1 MKSLSK
7 RAISLILAVLMIMD
21 VFAPVVVLASAD
33 SPHNNVRVL
42 DEVPESETNSQNND
56 ILIPATQQTNP
67 EEDTLVPAEV
77 PAQNPSQ
84 NSSQKPA
91 QKPVQNKSTPN
102 QLYKSWTLVNPG
114 KTTFAKGDIL
124 DLSKISVRVTK
135 MDGKVVTFSYI
146 DLLKD
151 TNFDVIENIGS
162 RTNLQPGKGSVTLV
176 GPNLNPIT
184 INIVVNDSTDK
195 LQGTNSNDELVPA
208 IDPQAKEENDE
219 LVVAE
224 NPNDKKTNIIEGNE
238 QNSPEK
244 DKQTEENK
252 LAEEVLKGNIFDQV
266 LGKDTENLLGLK
278 LNPLGA
284 ENLAGMDEVERIM
297 AMLRAEIPTEQ
308 TQEEIDAGLIM
319 IQPMNQT
326 IQEEPISP
334 VFLRSAFRSTGL
346 FEAASFNVDQN
357 QGLEIS
363 GEEISEPV
371 GAGQGTE
378 LTEAEKKNLDGKK
391 FTVMTRFETSNAAGA
406 IQPYQYFDIHLDNKL
421 KVNNLSEL
429 QPLYYQG
436 RVIASPQY
444 IANENKIRYNI
455 QGTIPENIRLPL
467 NIPVDYNTANIKLDS
482 DGTFTVTNKV
492 SGLGVKAPKDLV
504 PQKVDKDGNLAGSI
518 IEPGRGDVPELIEA
532 DDKSYKVD
540 IGAYGIPVVENGV
553 LKGFNWKAEVA
564 STVNLNGIDFK
575 VNFTTVKGSGLGEIQ
590 NLAMNG
596 ANVTAISNNLKNKL
610 GIVDSVHYSPTQKD
624 GKTITYTFYTPVTS
638 VQETYMLDIN
648 AMASDKVGA
657 KRVVGTQ
664 GYSKEKIAV
673 LTPNRVG
680 MNNRTSILGEFTS
693 ENAAKW
699 TVTDQVSTGD
709 DGKLPLVSRSLGG
722 NQTLNTAKVAVYG
735 IDTTKGSSTYGQM
748 VVKSAETIIN
758 PAAIPGAETNPATA
772 QPVGTIA
779 AYEYTTDLPQQN
791 TSAYTLGGVA
801 ISKYQDIRVDQNWGL
816 DPGATIPAQT
826 INAVDPNNPKNVLGT
841 TTLKAETDTQKTT
854 RQFSIPNVKVWNIDN
869 GIATR
874 IQPAI
879 KQDLPKDLN
888 GYQYTENYNYYKPD
902 LNEYYIHNRGVK
914 GETKKSGN
922 FKLRLV
928 EEDGK
933 TPIPGA
939 TFRLFRGAEVV
950 TDGKGEAEFKNISKG
965 VYYLTE
971 VQALA
976 GYKLVEDTKII
987 VDDNG
992 KVKATG
998 PDSTQIGDDSA
1009 TQYFKDDK
1017 YPLFMN
1023 LRSFAIKE
1031 NDGKVTTY
1039 IYLKPD
1045 EGGGTNQ
1052 DTRLNIT
1059 GYYNANL
1066 NVEVY
1071 DVDPSRRP
1079 GLNQAMDIQSGVEKN
1094 IGGPALN
1101 QPNTYP
1107 IKGEYDVYESFTGK
1121 TGYQIKIP
1129 YKRFGTNWGFLVKVT
1144 GTPSSNDGK
1153 ISYDWLVDNNAPGNN
1168 SKIQKTIT
1176 PADPNVVNETT
1187 ILVKNKKFETK
1198 PIEVIKVDS
1207 KKNPLG
1213 GATFVLKNSA
1223 NGEVLKT
1230 VVSNAKADENGKGK
1244 GKVDFGKMPQGDYTI
1259 EEIAGPEGYIES
1271 QLVFDVHVDEASQV
1285 TYTPRFKDGVGTPVP
1300 GVDYWIED
1308 EIVKDTETKVPVVT
1322 VDQSMKLSENN
1333 FGETGIKPGVWEAY
1347 RYESYTYKANIKLK
1361 SSEPGKRFEIQ
1372 FDPNLDFTQYVNKF
1386 PEIKSNGQVIAKPYF
1401 NYDTNLLTYVF
1412 TEASGSGEVI
1422 FDLVIDGVIPSK
1434 FYAKNSGDY
1443 EFINIVAPGQDNVK
1457 GNQLDRVRVKA
1468 FYEDYDSH
1476 PNGNSPTQAYYFR
1489 DVYQGEDGKWY
1500 VKAIAYYNA
1509 KANLVGSTRM
1519 AARTLSFNWMST
1531 NWSPTNIAT
1540 WVGNGNMP
1548 AFELQNVKVYSVQP
1562 TVDKYGYKTN
1572 EPYMPLSMG
1581 VRPENDPRIYRLEL
1595 NQNINGQYV
1604 YNRQGTIAITFDPN
1618 QIHSTGSIAGSRP
1631 LKIDMPAISKNNEGY
1646 VIDQTF
1652 KVTDLN
1658 KFRTMYRAFIMQN
1671 SSDKNSLKSAFASK
1685 VNVNEATAEQNK
1697 KEIPKFYKQ
1706 KVMVSN
1712 EEYVP
1717 TSFRIR
1723 KYNEADS
1730 SKTLEGAIF
1739 TLTDPKT
1746 NKTISKTTSSDG
1758 YLTFDKLQPGV
1769 YRLEETKAPKDFIK
1783 SDKRW
1788 LVNVAKDGVV
1798 TITEVGFNTYGT
1810 SIIGKELVL
1819 DVANKPEG
1827 QDFVVYKKGDTGKP
1841 LEGATFTIKKKDGE
1855 NYTEVGTGKSNTS
1868 GLVEFKKSTGENLKL
1883 TDGTYILEETEA
1895 PTGYKKLDKK
1905 WVLVVGK
1912 NKVEVHD
1919 YIEGP
1924 KEETNETANKSLLKE
1939 NGTHWVNVAK
1949 RSPAKFNG
1957 LNDPRWRGYV
1967 DNSPVPYKMGTRIVG
1982 INTTGKYV
1990 IQRFVINP
1998 EAKQMGQSK
2007 VQIHKQPLWV
2017 NNMDWYSGTESYK
2030 IFELDKEVTE
2040 NVEDIKL
2047 ENYIAKELNVT
2058 ATKAE
2063 KQGEV
2068 PKRMELNLPATD
2080 KPIIIDVKVPYK
2092 SESAG
2097 VGLGMDYWENVGTAN
2112 EKVYWK
2118 PDFYESVKDI
2128 PVGDEVTSNTQAGN
2142 IVGAYISEGSLDVT
2156 NVKNKHRFE
2165 FTKVRET
2172 ELDGLSGATFKLT
2185 GTKPVT
2191 ETKWGKS
2198 DDEGKVSFEGLLPG
2212 TYKLEEHGA
2221 PQGYESSNTDWTVT
2235 IQDDGKIYI
2244 KDNNPTNTV
2253 ENKDPEAQWQKVDV
2267 ANSTMIN
2274 KSDSVRDEYKQ
2285 IADQKIKTHIVEI
2298 NKATKRIRQVYVLN
2312 RLTEKLL
2319 DPTLELHSYPE
2330 KWDITT
2336 ENTKVIS
2343 VAEVEKSASPENLG
2357 KIGANVQ
2364 YSTNI
2369 ISKNNHTRLVI
2380 SPKITGEKTIAV
2392 VIETDLKDQ
2401 PEIGGIG
2408 TGMDYDNQ
2416 GNKYWGAEQYTDINN
2431 FKLYPVANPT
2441 VDKNTKLIV
2450 DKATGEKPTPMARSA
2465 EEEGTS
2471 LSNTVALTANEDVS
2485 SVTSLSTALRSRFF
2499 RSVGGLEIGDKIV
2512 GTAVGAASTDAIDY
2526 SVESNNANITVS
2538 AGAVNTSDGTRDIS
2552 VKITP
2557 KTKQTGVNKSHW
2569 VLLIDRSQDYSN
2581 KNNLD
2586 NNINKFLTDL
2596 RAKANTEGAEV
2607 YLSIIEYSGNAP
2619 KANKVLLSNTN
2630 IKDLDDARQYSYDM
2644 GTLEPTQFYGQYN
2657 LKEEN
2662 VTVRDYLSRV
2672 GIDKRNGG
2680 IVDGGDRLKN
2690 VVAQNL
2696 SNLTS
2701 DSYDNKYVID
2711 FANFEAN
2718 QAKKPGLHSPSF
2730 EQYEALW
2737 SFKEKG
2743 YERVYT
2749 HVDQTTTELTDNGQK
2764 FRKYINDNSEYKVF
2778 DQTQKYTIRNK
2789 PNWQKASNFA
2799 PYVQKGLLD
2808 GILNDKKNF
2817 ESQGAGE
2824 SLLKNATVDIGLND
2838 KVKLQLYK
2846 IIQNNQTVQSNPN
2859 PMSNSLNF
2867 NNISL
2872 GIGDSLEFKYR
2883 IGLDQDAQNNTDL
2896 PIHSTM
2902 TYKPDEN
2909 SNPINLDNG
2918 MITRRNTQGYSIT
2931 FDQMTNG
2938 NVTATKT
2945 SDIGEGESITLT
2957 AHPKQGYKLAKLY
2970 MDGNSVQALNNE
2982 FNFNMPANNVRVS
2995 AVFEATSQEPTTYD
3009 VTVYGYIYNGKVT
3022 PNKTKAKA
3030 GEEVT
3035 LTIEPKS
3042 GYELKTLYYNDE
3054 ITGDNIP
3061 ITDNK
3066 FTMPKSNVRINATFE
3081 RKSQPQPQKYSITTS
3096 VREGKG
3102 TLTADPTSQE
3112 EGKPVTITVKPD
3124 EGYEIGQVTANGTNV
3139 ARLLDQNGQYT
3150 FYMEAKNVSVI
3161 ANFNKIEVVPAKS
3174 YAVGVDTNNNGKKV
3188 VVYTRTAPGKSEA
3201 GKLVEFTVTPFDDYV
3216 ITDVWVQKSDG
3227 TGKLEGLTLNDSKTK
3242 GSFTMPNQAVTIY
3255 ANAQYVQPPQ
3265 GTYLVG
3271 INPNITGG
3279 SVTTDPR
3286 RPYPNTKVRIKATPN
3301 QGMSLDSLSV
3311 TKRNSGNVEVQYDN
3325 QGPYF
3330 MMPSEDVTVFAKFTE
3345 GQGPTP
3351 DPGGGQV
3358 EPDDNEL
3365 GYLIYDPSNPKNII
3379 KKEAKLTNRR
3389 AGLELKIFKKD
3400 VVGRTLEGGE
3410 FKLIKTEK
3418 DYKTPVKDFKALTA
3432 VSGLDGRILFKDK
3445 DNQPVKLQKGYYVL
3459 EEIKPPLGYKKA
3471 SSKWKIEVKDDQ
3483 GRMHATYYGPTT
3495 TPSQY
3500 LLSKKSK
3507 IQDDTTGTN
3516 LAIRTASKI
3525 THIDPDAK
3533 TFVQR
3538 VIIDLRGYNKNDKV
3552 NVQIT
3557 PKYKRVEKDRPGVKP
3572 DTIEEG
3578 LKTAYR
3584 TTYKISNPAKTLD
3597 TDYILGYY
3605 DLSKPGVSMVNTARW
3620 RPFDWGF
3627 DEDQLNLDPGEVYFI
3642 DIEGYYDESLVSGMA
3657 VNEKDVNGNPVAP
3670 HKNTKIKKEDL
3681 TKLEMD
3687 IKFYEGAR
3695 NFYQAVYNE
3704 ETKQIEWNTF
3714 PKASYQAGAAEL
3726 AKTKPEGWSN
3736 KPYNDRYQ
3744 NWVGLDGG
3752 KIDPALDNAT
3762 LIKTLSTSADISD
3775 LYTTDKPEDELDI
3788 PKEGLDIINDE
3799 ETYNITFSKHGRD
3812 GEKSDG
3818 WESNG
3823 KKVTE
3828 NRLEGAIFKLQ
3839 QYIQND
3845 YVDVPGSYVSSAFN
3859 GYFGFRG
3866 LKPGRYR
3873 LVEVEAPKGYR
3884 PIRDAI
3890 LYMTVAYEEPK
3901 TNVET
3906 GDITPGRGKIT
3917 LEYDNGNGIIEYN
3930 PAATNVEHGQLVD
3943 YVTSATAKNMGKII
3957 NEKPGQGKVRINK
3970 QDGDGKPLVGAK
3982 FRLIRLGT
3990 AADSDSDSAS
4000 DQTKKI
4006 DGLYGATS
4014 ENLIETA
4021 TATVA
4026 KKDAVEPVVKNGKV
4040 LSLDPVRV
4048 GATKIFGE
4056 TISNAMVTVTFPGNN
4071 KVEVKT
4077 PNSGKFTVDVPRD
4090 LVLKENDTITASID
4104 EEGVAIFDKLPI
4116 GNYILE
4122 EIKSPDGYKSN
4133 GQKWRFTVGGEG
4145 LDPYVNDT
4153 SSGGVDLTDKFSLG
4167 EPEIRVQKTLDNDK
4181 TDTKN
4186 SVHPHKA
4193 QSIGITAKF
4202 TVPLN
4207 QEINPGDYFKVKLSD
4222 SIDLYG
4228 IYKDKPL
4235 GSLDIFADGVG
4246 TVAKAKYDK
4255 TTNTITYTFT
4265 EYART
4270 YKLTELKTNLAT
4282 WINLDKIKKSTKKVE
4297 VGIGLGDQVSKIK
4310 NYDVE
4315 YDIPSET
4322 SHHPYEITQS
4332 WNTWYGTQYETY
4344 SYWHNLTG
4352 KITEMDKATGEFTQY
4367 YYINRMKEDG
4377 YPNWTF
4383 RYNPYSSDNT
4393 NTKKLNYA
4401 NVRIMKLNNN
4411 ANIENSM
4418 PESFALDVNNDTNL
4432 TEILNQR
4439 FDRMGVTNFNFSKN
4453 KNSGSSS
4460 TDSYIVEVKGKI
4472 PLSEIKDFHSVGSII
4487 VGGRTIVARWDLA
4500 RFADN
4505 KAVAS
4510 AQLIIQ
4516 AINPKNE
4523 IKFRKTDYKGTSLAG
4538 AKFALY
4544 KKNGESWQEVEKSE
4558 QTTKEDGLVS
4568 YEKLAPG
4575 DYALFE
4581 KEAPP
4586 GYNKIEGHIEEFSVG
4601 QNGEITRSVDKNK
4614 PVGQAGSSNTG
4625 ATEEKVSEPVGSEP
4639 IDVINYKNI
4648 EFIKIDSIDGSS
4660 LKGAEFKVL
4669 YKKEEK
4675 DKYKPIKVYE
4685 KSSSGDNIEKDMTV
4699 TSGEDGKFKLDKIY
4713 KDGYYALEEI
4723 KAPEGYSKMPGY
4735 IREFLLLKGKV
4746 LVKEK
4751 DPIQSS
4757 LSRGANG
4764 KITSQVLSVDK
4775 DKNTFTQRII
4785 INPKHDT
4792 MTIPEANSF
4801 LRIIENRWE
4810 IPKETGKTGGKV
4822 KVAILKKDN
4831 AEGFKTKIE
4840 DLTTEDYHEYYA
4852 ETYGKVGENIGSR
4865 YSLRKFLGKGIETGD
4880 ISTTDTIVVE
4890 YTGKLKKESINKDNT
4905 SLPVEQKADVILG
4918 LEVIDEVNYTL
4929 DIGNLASKGPVY
4941 VDTDKY
4947 NLRPIEVENRKAEY
4961 PHTGGMGTFIFTCV
4975 GASLVGLAY
4984 LSYRRRRGL
4993 VFDE

>member
-7 RAISLILAVLMIMD
+7 KAISLILAVLMIMD
-21 VFAPVVVLASAD
+21 VFTPVAVVASTN
-33 SPHNNVRVL
+33 SPQNNVHVL
-42 DEVPESETNSQNND
+42 DEVPESETNSQNNE
-56 ILIPATQQTNP
+56 ILIPATPQTNP
-67 EEDTLVPAEV
+67 KDDDTLLPAEV
-77 PAQNPSQ
+77 PAQNSQPKSQ

-91 QKPVQNKSTPN
+91 QKPGQKSDLKPDQNNKTPN

-151 TNFDVIENIGS
+151 TNFDIIENVGNKI
-162 RTNLQPGKGSVTLV
+162 NLQPGKGTVTLV
-176 GPNLNPIT
+176 GPSLNPIT

-195 LQGTNSNDELVPA
+195 LQGANSNDELVPA
-208 IDPQAKEENDE
+208 VDPQENQENDE

-244 DKQTEENK
+244 DKLLENEK
-252 LAEEVLKGNIFDQV
+252 DAIKGNVFDQV
-266 LGKDTENLLGLK
+266 LGKDTESPFGLK
-278 LNPLGA
+278 LFKNQNEA
-284 ENLAGMDEVERIM
+284 DILAGMDDLSRMM
-297 AMLRAEIPTEQ
+297 AEFRAQFPTEQ
-308 TQEEIDAGLIM
+308 TQEEIDAGLIR
-319 IQPMNQT
+319 IYNINPVDSVVQEKPM
-326 IQEEPISP
+326 SP
-334 VFLRSAFRSTGL
+334 VFLRSTFNSTGL
-346 FEAASFNVDQN
+346 LNTTGFNEDEN

-363 GEEISEPV
+363 DEEIPSAV
-371 GAGQGTE
+371 GSGRKLTTE
-378 LTEAEKKNLDGKK
+378 EKQNLSNKK
-391 FTVMTRFETSNAAGA
+391 FTVMTRFETSNALGP
-406 IQPYQYFDIHLDNKL
+406 IQPGQYFNIHLDNKL
-421 KVNNLSEL
+421 KVNDPSSLEPVRYNG
-429 QPLYYQG
+429 Q
-436 RVIASPQY
+436 VIATPTYNSKDNIIEY
-444 IANENKIRYNI
+444 KIVREI
-455 QGTIPENIRLPL
+455 RENIKVPL
-467 NIPVDYNTANIKLDS
+467 NIPVDYNPVNITEFNP

-504 PQKVDKDGNLAGSI
+504 PQKVDKNGNLAGSI

-540 IGAYGIPVVENGV
+540 MDAVGIPVVKDGKLE
-553 LKGFNWKAEVA
+553 GFNWTAQVA
-564 STVNLNGIDFK
+564 STKNLADIDFH
-575 VNFTTVKGSGLGEIQ
+575 VNFTTVKGSGLGQIQ
-590 NLAMNG
+590 NLALDGDKIDNPDNNG
-596 ANVTAISNNLKNKL
+596 LTGKL
-610 GIVDSVHYSPTQKD
+610 GIIDSIHYKPTKKD
-624 GKTITYTFYTPVTS
+624 GNKFTYTFYTPVTD

-648 AMASDKVGA
+648 AVANGKVGA
-657 KRVVGTQ
+657 KRIVGTQ
-664 GYSKEKIAV
+664 GYPRSKVEYA
-673 LTPNRVG
+673 TPNRVG
-680 MNNRTSILGEFTS
+680 MNNRTSILGEFAK
-693 ENAAKW
+693 ENQAKW
-699 TVTDQVSTGD
+699 TVTDQVSTSD
-709 DGKLPLVSRSLGG
+709 DGKLPLVSRTLGG
-722 NQTLNTAKVAVYG
+722 NQILNTAKVAVYV
-735 IDTTKGSSTYGQM
+735 IDTTTGKM
-748 VVKSAETIIN
+748 AEKSAEMNIN
-758 PAAIPGAETNPATA
+758 PPAIPGQATNPTDP
-772 QPVGTIA
+772 QTVGTIA
-779 AYEYTTDLPQQN
+779 AYEYTTDLDQQN
-791 TSAYTLGGVA
+791 PSAYTLGGVA
-801 ISKYQDIRVDQNWGL
+801 ISKYEDLSIDQNWGL
-816 DPGATIPAQT
+816 DTDLKMPAQD
-826 INAVDPNNPKNVLGT
+826 IKAVDPANENNVLGT
-841 TTLKAETDTQKTT
+841 EHVDAAKDDSSSRRIT
-854 RQFSIPNVKVWNIDN
+854 IPNVKVWNIDDN
-869 GIATR
+869 GTATR
-874 IQPAI
+874 IQPTI
-879 KQDLPKDLN
+879 KQDFPKDLN
-888 GYQYTENYNYYKPD
+888 DHYTENYNYYKTD
-902 LNEYYIHNRGVK
+902 LNEYYIHNRAVK
-914 GETKKSGN
+914 GEIKKSGN
-922 FKLRLV
+922 FKLKLV

-950 TDGKGEAEFKNISKG
+950 TDGKGEAEFKNISTG
-965 VYYLTE
+965 IYYLTE
-971 VQALA
+971 VQAPV
-976 GYKLVEDTKII
+976 GYKLAEDTKII
-987 VDDNG
+987 IDENG

-1023 LRSFAIKE
+1023 LRSFAIKGQ
-1031 NDGKVTTY
+1031 NGQVTTY

-1052 DTRLNIT
+1052 NTRLNIT
-1059 GYYNANL
+1059 GYNNDGL

-1079 GLNQAMDIQSGVEKN
+1079 GLNQAMDIQSGVENN

-1101 QPNTYP
+1101 QPNKYP
-1107 IKGEYDVYESFTGK
+1107 IKGTNNVYDTYTGK
-1121 TGYQIKIP
+1121 SGYQIKIP
-1129 YKRFGTNWGFLVKVT
+1129 HVRFGTNWGFLVKVT
-1144 GTPSSNDGK
+1144 GTPKSNDGK
-1153 ISYDWLVDNNAPGNN
+1153 ISYDWLVDNTDPGNN

-1176 PADPNVVNETT
+1176 PADPNVVNEITV
-1187 ILVKNKKFETK
+1187 LVKNKKFETK
-1198 PIEVIKVDS
+1198 PVEVIKVDS
-1207 KKNPLG
+1207 NKNPLG
-1213 GATFVLKNSA
+1213 GATFVLRNSA
-1223 NGEVLKT
+1223 NNEVLKT
-1230 VVSNAKADENGKGK
+1230 VVSSNEADKK
-1244 GKVDFGKMPQGDYTI
+1244 GKVDFGMMPQGYYTI

-1443 EFINIVAPGQDNVK
+1443 SFKNIVAPGQEGVK
-1457 GNQLDRVRVKA
+1457 GNQTDIVNVKA

-1476 PNGNSPTQAYYFR
+1476 PSGNSPTQAYYFR
-1489 DVYQGEDGKWY
+1489 DVYQGKDGNWY

-1509 KANLVGSTRM
+1509 KANLVGSRLN
-1519 AARTLSFNWMST
+1519 ARTLSFNWMST
-1531 NWSPTNIAT
+1531 NWSPTNIAY
-1540 WVGNGNMP
+1540 WSGNGNMP
-1548 AFELQNVKVYSVQP
+1548 AFELENVKVYSVQP
-1562 TVDKYGYKTN
+1562 TVNQFNQKTN

-1581 VRPENDPRIYRLEL
+1581 IRPENDPRIYRLEL
-1595 NQNINGQYV
+1595 NQNIEGQYV
-1604 YNRQGTIAITFDPN
+1604 YNRQGAIALTFDPS
-1618 QIHSTGSIAGSRP
+1618 QIKSTGALPDSRP

-1646 VIDQTF
+1646 VIEQTF

-1658 KFRTMYRAFIMQN
+1658 KFRNMFRAFIMQN
-1671 SSDKNSLKSAFASK
+1671 SSDKDSLKSAFASK
-1685 VNVNEATAEQNK
+1685 VNINEATAEQNR

-1706 KVMVSN
+1706 KVMMSN

-1717 TSFRIR
+1717 TQFKIR
-1723 KYNEADS
+1723 KYNEADKS
-1730 SKTLEGAIF
+1730 QKLPGAIF
-1739 TLTDPKT
+1739 TLTNNDT
-1746 NKTISKTTSSDG
+1746 GKTITKKTGDDG
-1758 YLTFDKLQPGV
+1758 ILTFDKLQPGV
-1769 YRLEETKAPKDFIK
+1769 YRLKETEAPKGYIK

-1788 LVNVAKDGVV
+1788 LVNVAKDGIV
-1798 TITEVGFNTYGT
+1798 TITEVGFNSDGK
-1810 SIIGKELVL
+1810 SIIGKDLVL

-1827 QDFVVYKKGDTGKP
+1827 QDFVVYKKGDQGQA
-1841 LEGATFTIKKKDGE
+1841 LAGAKFVIKKKDGE
-1855 NYTEVGTGKSNTS
+1855 NYTEVGTGISDTS
-1868 GLVEFKKSTGENLKL
+1868 GLVKFKNSTGADLKL

-1895 PTGYKKLDKK
+1895 PAGYKKLDKK
-1905 WVLVVGK
+1905 WVLVVGN

-1924 KEETNETANKSLLKE
+1924 KEQTSEAANNSLLKE
-1939 NGTHWVNVAK
+1939 KGTHWVDIAK

-1957 LNDPRWRGYV
+1957 LTDPRWRDYV
-1967 DNSPVPYKMGTRIVG
+1967 DNYPKPYKMGTRIVG
-1982 INTTGKYV
+1982 INKTAKKPYV

-1998 EAKQMGQSK
+1998 EAKQMGPSK
-2007 VQIHKQPLWV
+2007 VQIHKQPLNE
-2017 NNMDWYSGTESYK
+2017 NNMDWYVGTEAYK
-2030 IFELDKEVTE
+2030 IFQLDKAVTE
-2040 NVEDIKL
+2040 NVGDIKL
-2047 ENYIAKELNVT
+2047 ENYIAKEINLT
-2058 ATKAE
+2058 AKKGE

-2068 PKRMELNLPATD
+2068 PKRMEFDLPATD

-2118 PDFYESVKDI
+2118 PDFYESVEDI

-2165 FTKVRET
+2165 FTKVREK

-2198 DDEGKVSFEGLLPG
+2198 DDKGKVSFEGLLPG

-2244 KDNNPTNTV
+2244 KDNSASDKVPNT
-2253 ENKDPEAQWQKVDV
+2253 DPEAQWQKVDI

-2285 IADQKIKTHIVEI
+2285 IADKKIKTHIVEI

-2312 RLTEKLL
+2312 RLTENLL
-2319 DPTLELHSYPE
+2319 NPTLELHSYPE
-2330 KWDITT
+2330 KWDIST
-2336 ENTKVIS
+2336 ENTNVIS
-2343 VAEVEKSASPENLG
+2343 VAEVGKDASPENLG

-2364 YSTNI
+2364 YSANI

-2416 GNKYWGAEQYTDINN
+2416 GNKYWGAEEYTDINN
-2431 FKLYPVANPT
+2431 FKLHPIANPT

-2450 DKATGEKPTPMARSA
+2450 GEATVMTPTPMARSA
-2465 EEEGTS
+2465 EEDGTS
-2471 LSNTVALTANEDVS
+2471 LSNTVAIAANEDVNS
-2485 SVTSLSTALRSRFF
+2485 ITSLSAALRSRFF
-2499 RSVGGLEIGDKIV
+2499 RSVDGLELGDEIV
-2512 GTAVGAASTDAIDY
+2512 GQPVGAGGWETVDPNRSRNKTTSSTGP
-2526 SVESNNANITVS
+2526 NNKT
-2538 AGAVNTSDGTRDIS
+2538 
-2552 VKITP
+2552 KITEI
-2557 KTKQTGVNKSHW
+2557 NKSEGKYRQIFLVNASGEATTDSKFNFHAEPFNRG
-2569 VLLIDRSQDYSN
+2569 IFAKQYYSN
-2581 KNNLD
+2581 KPNIKILSIRPVESSSTIDNIKYIGNETIRYGSERVDESDKQKRYEFRLTKSERRPFVIEVEYDYPKSGEIGLGLD
-2586 NNINKFLTDL
+2586 YFTKARFESTKTWAAEKYGSVDDINYKTAGPKIEEKEEEVRTTLPIPDQAERRPNDNMKKGEEQQVFAGEEGYRIDL
-2596 RAKANTEGAEV
+2596 YKVTYIDGVKQPNPVFVRTKEKV
-2607 YLSIIEYSGNAP
+2607 DPKPIIIEYGTKDEP
-2619 KANKVLLSNTN
+2619 QQQTYKVNTIPVDHGSVTAKLEARIGEEVKVN
-2630 IKDLDDARQYSYDM
+2630 INPD
-2644 GTLEPTQFYGQYN
+2644 
-2657 LKEEN
+2657 
-2662 VTVRDYLSRV
+2662 
-2672 GIDKRNGG
+2672 NG
-2680 IVDGGDRLKN
+2680 
-2690 VVAQNL
+2690 
-2696 SNLTS
+2696 
-2701 DSYDNKYVID
+2701 YVID
-2711 FANFEAN
+2711 KIEVLNNKDGALIKNVDLLTETFTMPAQDVALKAYFKEKP
-2718 QAKKPGLHSPSF
+2718 QAKK
-2730 EQYEALW
+2730 
-2737 SFKEKG
+2737 
-2743 YERVYT
+2743 
-2749 HVDQTTTELTDNGQK
+2749 
-2764 FRKYINDNSEYKVF
+2764 
-2778 DQTQKYTIRNK
+2778 
-2789 PNWQKASNFA
+2789 
-2799 PYVQKGLLD
+2799 
-2808 GILNDKKNF
+2808 
-2817 ESQGAGE
+2817 
-2824 SLLKNATVDIGLND
+2824 
-2838 KVKLQLYK
+2838 
-2846 IIQNNQTVQSNPN
+2846 
-2859 PMSNSLNF
+2859 
-2867 NNISL
+2867 
-2872 GIGDSLEFKYR
+2872 
-2883 IGLDQDAQNNTDL
+2883 
-2896 PIHSTM
+2896 
-2902 TYKPDEN
+2902 
-2909 SNPINLDNG
+2909 
-2918 MITRRNTQGYSIT
+2918 YSI
-2931 FDQMTNG
+2931 
-2938 NVTATKT
+2938 KT
-2945 SDIGEGESITLT
+2945 SI
-2957 AHPKQGYKLAKLY
+2957 A
-2970 MDGNSVQALNNE
+2970 
-2982 FNFNMPANNVRVS
+2982 
-2995 AVFEATSQEPTTYD
+2995 
-3009 VTVYGYIYNGKVT
+3009 
-3022 PNKTKAKA
+3022 
-3030 GEEVT
+3030 
-3035 LTIEPKS
+3035 
-3042 GYELKTLYYNDE
+3042 
-3054 ITGDNIP
+3054 
-3061 ITDNK
+3061 
-3066 FTMPKSNVRINATFE
+3066 
-3081 RKSQPQPQKYSITTS
+3081 
-3096 VREGKG
+3096 EGKG
-3102 TLTADPTSQE
+3102 TLTANPTSQE
-3112 EGKPVTITVKPD
+3112 QGKFVTITVKPD
-3124 EGYEIGQVTANGTNV
+3124 KDYEIGQVTLNGTNV
-3139 ARLLDQNGQYT
+3139 ARLLDSNGQYT
-3150 FYMEAKNVSVI
+3150 FPMGDKDVDVI
-3161 ANFNKIEVVPAKS
+3161 ATFNKKEPAVTYDVNPEGDPKREIII
-3174 YAVGVDTNNNGKKV
+3174 
-3188 VVYTRTAPGKSEA
+3188 YTHTAPNKAKA
-3201 GKLVEFTVTPFDDYV
+3201 GETVEFTVKPVLDYEV
-3216 ITDVWVQKSDG
+3216 VSVWARKTDG
-3227 TGKLEGLTLNDSKTK
+3227 TGLISPINKNGDRY
-3242 GSFTMPNQAVTIY
+3242 SFTMPNSGVTVG
-3255 ANAQYVQPPQ
+3255 ANVRYVEPPANS
-3265 GTYLVG
+3265 YIVG
-3271 INPNITGG
+3271 ISQNIVNG
-3279 SVTTDPR
+3279 SASTDKQR
-3286 RPYPNTKVRIKATPN
+3286 AVVGDKVRITATPK
-3301 QGMSLDSLSV
+3301 QGYSLDSLSV
-3311 TKRNSGNVEVQYDN
+3311 TKQWGGNVEVKNDA

-3330 MMPSEDVTVFAKFTE
+3330 IMPSENVTVYAKFKE
-3345 GQGPTP
+3345 GQGPGP
-3351 DPGGGQV
+3351 NPGGGSQV
-3358 EPDDNEL
+3358 LPDSQEL
-3365 GYLIYDPSNPKNII
+3365 GYLIYDPSNPNNII
-3379 KKEAKLTNRR
+3379 KKDAKITNRK

-3410 FKLIKTEK
+3410 FKLIKTEA
-3418 DYKTPVKDFKALTA
+3418 DYKTPVKDFTALTA
-3432 VSGLDGRILFKDK
+3432 VSGIDGRILFKDK

-3483 GRMHATYYGPTT
+3483 GRMHATYFGPSQ

-3500 LLSKKSK
+3500 LLSKESK

-3538 VIIDLRGYNKNDKV
+3538 VIIDLRGYNKTDKV
-3552 NVQIT
+3552 NVQII

-3584 TTYKISNPAKTLD
+3584 TTYKISNPDVKLD

-3627 DEDQLNLDPGEVYFI
+3627 DEDQLNLDPGQVYFI

-3681 TKLEMD
+3681 AKLEMD
-3687 IKFYEGAR
+3687 IKFYQGAR
-3695 NFYQAVYNE
+3695 SFYQAVYNE
-3704 ETKQIEWNTF
+3704 KDKKIEWNTF
-3714 PKASYQAGAAEL
+3714 PKASYQAGAAAL
-3726 AKTKPEGWSN
+3726 ANTKPKGWSDEF
-3736 KPYNDRYQ
+3736 YNDRYQ
-3744 NWVGLDGG
+3744 NWVGLEGG
-3752 KIDPALDNAT
+3752 EIRPALANAT
-3762 LIKTLSTSADISD
+3762 PIKTLSTSADISN
-3775 LYTTDKPEDELDI
+3775 LYTTDKPKDELDI

-3812 GEKSDG
+3812 GEKSEG

-3873 LVEVEAPKGYR
+3873 LMEVEAPKGYR
-3884 PIRDAI
+3884 PIKGPI

-3901 TNVET
+3901 TNAET

-3970 QDGDGKPLVGAK
+3970 EDGEGNPLEGAQ

-3990 AADSDSDSAS
+3990 DADTDPNS
-4000 DQTKKI
+4000 TGKK
-4006 DGLYGATS
+4006 DGSYVATS
-4014 ENLIETA
+4014 ENLKETA

-4040 LSLDPVRV
+4040 ISLDPVRV

-4071 KVEVKT
+4071 AVTVKT
-4077 PNSGKFTVDVPRD
+4077 PNSGKFTVDVPNG

-4104 EEGVAIFDKLPI
+4104 EKGVAIFDKLPI
-4116 GNYILE
+4116 GNYVLE

-4153 SSGGVDLTDKFSLG
+4153 STGGKDLTDKFSL
-4167 EPEIRVQKTLDNDK
+4167 EDPEIRVQKTLDNDK
-4181 TDTKN
+4181 TDTTN

-4202 TVPLN
+4202 KVPVS
-4207 QEINPGDYFKVKLSD
+4207 ETINPGDYFKVKLSD

-4282 WINLDKIKKSTKKVE
+4282 WINLDKIKKSTENVE

-4310 NYDVE
+4310 NYYVE

-4322 SHHPYEITQS
+4322 SRHPYQYTEYYRY
-4332 WNTWYGTQYETY
+4332 WYGTDYQTY
-4344 SYWHNLTG
+4344 NYWHNLTG
-4352 KITEMDKATGEFTQY
+4352 KITEMDKTTGEFTQY
-4367 YYINRMKEDG
+4367 YYINRMRDEG

-4383 RYNPYSSDNT
+4383 RYNPYSSDNS

-4401 NVRIMKLNNN
+4401 NVRIMKLKNNN
-4411 ANIENSM
+4411 PTNIENSM

-4439 FDRMGVTNFNFSKN
+4439 FDRMGATNFNFSKD

-4460 TDSYIVEVKGKI
+4460 RDSYIIEVKGKI

-4500 RFADN
+4500 RFANN

-4544 KKNGESWQEVEKSE
+4544 KKNGESWQEVDKSE
-4558 QTTKEDGLVS
+4558 QITGDDGLVS
-4568 YEKLAPG
+4568 YEKLSPG

-4581 KEAPP
+4581 KEAPK
-4586 GYNKIEGHIEEFSVG
+4586 GYNKIEGHIVEFSVG
-4601 QNGEITRSVDKNK
+4601 QNGEITRNVDKNK
-4614 PVGQAGSSNTG
+4614 PVGQAVSSNTG
-4625 ATEEKVSEPVGSEP
+4625 SKDEKVSEPVGSEP

-4648 EFIKIDSIDGSS
+4648 EFIKIDSIDRSS
-4660 LKGAEFKVL
+4660 LEGAEFKVL
-4669 YKKEEK
+4669 YKKGEK
-4675 DKYKPIKVYE
+4675 DKYKPIKVSE
-4685 KSSSGDNIEKDMTV
+4685 KSSNGEIIEKDMTV
-4699 TSGEDGKFKLDKIY
+4699 TSGEDGKFKLEKIY
-4713 KDGYYALEEI
+4713 EDGYYALEEI
-4723 KAPEGYSKMPGY
+4723 KAPKGYSKMPGY
-4735 IREFLLLKGKV
+4735 IREFLLEKGKV

-4785 INPKHDT
+4785 INPKHDQLS
-4792 MTIPEANSF
+4792 IPEANSF
-4801 LRIIENRWE
+4801 LRIIENGWE

-4822 KVAILKKDN
+4822 KVAILKKDS

-4840 DLTTEDYHEYYA
+4840 DLTSKDYKEYYA
-4852 ETYGKVGENIGSR
+4852 ETYGQVGENIGSR
-4865 YSLRKFLGKGIETGD
+4865 YSLRKFLGKETEKGNIE
-4880 ISTTDTIVVE
+4880 TTDTIVVE
-4890 YTGKLKKESINKDNT
+4890 YTGKLKEESIKQDT
-4905 SLPVEQKADVILG
+4905 EASKRTLLPVEQKADVILG

-4929 DIGNLASKGPVY
+4929 DIDKLATKGPVY

-4961 PHTGGMGTFIFTCV
+4961 PSTGGMGTFIFTCV
-4975 GASLVGLAY
+4975 GASLIGLAY

>member
-1 MKSLSK
+1 
-7 RAISLILAVLMIMD
+7 
-21 VFAPVVVLASAD
+21 
-33 SPHNNVRVL
+33 
-42 DEVPESETNSQNND
+42 
-56 ILIPATQQTNP
+56 
-67 EEDTLVPAEV
+67 
-77 PAQNPSQ
+77 
-84 NSSQKPA
+84 
-91 QKPVQNKSTPN
+91 
-102 QLYKSWTLVNPG
+102 
-114 KTTFAKGDIL
+114 
-124 DLSKISVRVTK
+124 
-135 MDGKVVTFSYI
+135 
-146 DLLKD
+146 
-151 TNFDVIENIGS
+151 
-162 RTNLQPGKGSVTLV
+162 
-176 GPNLNPIT
+176 
-184 INIVVNDSTDK
+184 
-195 LQGTNSNDELVPA
+195 
-208 IDPQAKEENDE
+208 
-219 LVVAE
+219 
-224 NPNDKKTNIIEGNE
+224 
-238 QNSPEK
+238 
-244 DKQTEENK
+244 
-252 LAEEVLKGNIFDQV
+252 
-266 LGKDTENLLGLK
+266 
-278 LNPLGA
+278 
-284 ENLAGMDEVERIM
+284 
-297 AMLRAEIPTEQ
+297 
-308 TQEEIDAGLIM
+308 
-319 IQPMNQT
+319 
-326 IQEEPISP
+326 
-334 VFLRSAFRSTGL
+334 
-346 FEAASFNVDQN
+346 
-357 QGLEIS
+357 
-363 GEEISEPV
+363 
-371 GAGQGTE
+371 
-378 LTEAEKKNLDGKK
+378 
-391 FTVMTRFETSNAAGA
+391 
-406 IQPYQYFDIHLDNKL
+406 
-421 KVNNLSEL
+421 
-429 QPLYYQG
+429 
-436 RVIASPQY
+436 
-444 IANENKIRYNI
+444 
-455 QGTIPENIRLPL
+455 
-467 NIPVDYNTANIKLDS
+467 
-482 DGTFTVTNKV
+482 
-492 SGLGVKAPKDLV
+492 
-504 PQKVDKDGNLAGSI
+504 
-518 IEPGRGDVPELIEA
+518 
-532 DDKSYKVD
+532 
-540 IGAYGIPVVENGV
+540 
-553 LKGFNWKAEVA
+553 
-564 STVNLNGIDFK
+564 
-575 VNFTTVKGSGLGEIQ
+575 
-590 NLAMNG
+590 
-596 ANVTAISNNLKNKL
+596 
-610 GIVDSVHYSPTQKD
+610 
-624 GKTITYTFYTPVTS
+624 
-638 VQETYMLDIN
+638 
-648 AMASDKVGA
+648 
-657 KRVVGTQ
+657 
-664 GYSKEKIAV
+664 
-673 LTPNRVG
+673 
-680 MNNRTSILGEFTS
+680 
-693 ENAAKW
+693 
-699 TVTDQVSTGD
+699 
-709 DGKLPLVSRSLGG
+709 
-722 NQTLNTAKVAVYG
+722 
-735 IDTTKGSSTYGQM
+735 
-748 VVKSAETIIN
+748 
-758 PAAIPGAETNPATA
+758 
-772 QPVGTIA
+772 
-779 AYEYTTDLPQQN
+779 
-791 TSAYTLGGVA
+791 
-801 ISKYQDIRVDQNWGL
+801 
-816 DPGATIPAQT
+816 
-826 INAVDPNNPKNVLGT
+826 
-841 TTLKAETDTQKTT
+841 
-854 RQFSIPNVKVWNIDN
+854 
-869 GIATR
+869 
-874 IQPAI
+874 
-879 KQDLPKDLN
+879 
-888 GYQYTENYNYYKPD
+888 
-902 LNEYYIHNRGVK
+902 
-914 GETKKSGN
+914 
-922 FKLRLV
+922 
-928 EEDGK
+928 
-933 TPIPGA
+933 
-939 TFRLFRGAEVV
+939 
-950 TDGKGEAEFKNISKG
+950 
-965 VYYLTE
+965 
-971 VQALA
+971 
-976 GYKLVEDTKII
+976 
-987 VDDNG
+987 
-992 KVKATG
+992 
-998 PDSTQIGDDSA
+998 
-1009 TQYFKDDK
+1009 
-1017 YPLFMN
+1017 MN

-1031 NDGKVTTY
+1031 QNGQVTTY

-1059 GYYNANL
+1059 GYDNANL

-1101 QPNTYP
+1101 QPNKHP
-1107 IKGEYDVYESFTGK
+1107 IKGTNNVYDTYTGN

-1129 YKRFGTNWGFLVKVT
+1129 YVRFGTNWGFLVKVT
-1144 GTPSSNDGK
+1144 GTPTSKDGK
-1153 ISYDWLVDNNAPGNN
+1153 ISYDWLVDNTDPGNN

-1223 NGEVLKT
+1223 NNEVIKT
-1230 VVSNAKADENGKGK
+1230 AVSSNEEKNK

-1322 VDQSMKLSENN
+1322 VEQSMKLSENN

-1412 TEASGSGEVI
+1412 TDASGSGEVI

-1443 EFINIVAPGQDNVK
+1443 TFTNIVAPGQEGVK
-1457 GNQLDRVRVKA
+1457 GNQTDQVNVKA

-1476 PNGNSPTQAYYFR
+1476 PDGNSPTQAYYFR
-1489 DVYQGEDGKWY
+1489 DVYQGEDGNWY

-1509 KANLVGSTRM
+1509 KANLVGSNRM

-1548 AFELQNVKVYSVQP
+1548 AFELENVKVYSVQP
-1562 TVDKYGYKTN
+1562 TVDQFNHKTN

-1595 NQNINGQYV
+1595 NQNVNGQYV
-1604 YNRQGTIAITFDPN
+1604 YNRQGAIALTFDPS
-1618 QIHSTGSIAGSRP
+1618 QIKATGALPDYKP

-1646 VIDQTF
+1646 VIEQTF

-1685 VNVNEATAEQNK
+1685 VNVNEATAEQNR

-1706 KVMVSN
+1706 KVMLSN
-1712 EEYVP
+1712 EKYVP

-1769 YRLEETKAPKDFIK
+1769 YRLIETQPPKGFIK

-1798 TITEVGFNTYGT
+1798 TITEVGFNTDGT
-1810 SIIGKELVL
+1810 SIIGKELIL
-1819 DVANKPEG
+1819 NVANKPEG
-1827 QDFVVYKKGDTGKP
+1827 QDFVVYKKGDTGQP
-1841 LEGATFTIKKKDGE
+1841 LEGATFTIKKKVGE
-1855 NYTEVGTGKSNTS
+1855 NYTEVGTGTSDTS
-1868 GLVEFKKSTGENLKL
+1868 GLVKFKNKTGEDLKL

-1905 WVLVVGK
+1905 WVLVVGN

-1924 KEETNETANKSLLKE
+1924 KEQTNEAANKSLLKE
-1939 NGTHWVNVAK
+1939 KGTHWVNVAK

-1957 LNDPRWRGYV
+1957 LTDPRWRGYV
-1967 DNSPVPYKMGTRIVG
+1967 DNYTVPYKMGTRIVG
-1982 INTTGKYV
+1982 INKTAEKPYV

-1998 EAKQMGQSK
+1998 EAKQIGPSK
-2007 VQIHKQPLWV
+2007 VQIHKQPLNE
-2017 NNMDWYSGTESYK
+2017 NNIDWYAGTEAYK
-2030 IFELDKEVTE
+2030 VFQLNKAVTE

-2047 ENYIAKELNVT
+2047 ENYIATELNL
-2058 ATKAE
+2058 KAKQVE

-2068 PKRMELNLPATD
+2068 PKRMELNLPETN
-2080 KPIIIDVKVPYK
+2080 KPIVVDVKVPYT
-2092 SESAG
+2092 SETGG
-2097 VGLGMDYWENVGTAN
+2097 VGTGMDYWENVGTAN
-2112 EKVYWK
+2112 ERVYWK
-2118 PDFYESVKDI
+2118 PDFYESVEDI

-2142 IVGAYISEGSLDVT
+2142 IIGAYISEGSLDVT

-2198 DDEGKVSFEGLLPG
+2198 DDQGKVSFEGLLPG

-2235 IQDDGKIYI
+2235 ILDDGKIYI

-2274 KSDSVRDEYKQ
+2274 KSDSVNRKEYEQ

-2312 RLTEKLL
+2312 RKTEKLL

-2336 ENTKVIS
+2336 ENTNVIS
-2343 VAEVEKSASPENLG
+2343 VVEVGQDASPENLG

-2380 SPKITGEKTIAV
+2380 NPKITGEKTIAV

-2408 TGMDYDNQ
+2408 TGMDYNNQ
-2416 GNKYWGAEQYTDINN
+2416 GNQYWGAEEYTDINN
-2431 FKLYPVANPT
+2431 FKLNPIANPT

-2450 DKATGEKPTPMARSA
+2450 GKATELTPTPKTRSA
-2465 EEEGTS
+2465 EEDVTS
-2471 LSNTVALTANEDVS
+2471 LSNTVALAANEDVN
-2485 SVTSLSTALRSRFF
+2485 SVTSLSKALRSRFF
-2499 RSVGGLEIGDKIV
+2499 RSVGGLELGDEIV
-2512 GTAVGAASTDAIDY
+2512 GTQVGAASKEYTIDNTKNGVMYGGTRVNTKVQDLGNGKFEVQIDLKAENEKFYDNKPLFDFKFNDNFDFVAGSTISWYGDISNAPTTRWHTGYDGANKKIGIQAGKPKIMPKQTY
-2526 SVESNNANITVS
+2526 SIKFSVQAKSNLSAGTYDIIGNISYRHDSRSNLQTIDPPKITVK
-2538 AGAVNTSDGTRDIS
+2538 TSEP
-2552 VKITP
+2552 VITYQNRTEETTLP
-2557 KTKQTGVNKSHW
+2557 FTKQTIYSDQYPEGTSQVTQQGKDGKEVKTYKQKFVNGEFDSEE
-2569 VLLIDRSQDYSN
+2569 LIDTQR
-2581 KNNLD
+2581 
-2586 NNINKFLTDL
+2586 
-2596 RAKANTEGAEV
+2596 
-2607 YLSIIEYSGNAP
+2607 IEPIPEITTIGT
-2619 KANKVLLSNTN
+2619 K
-2630 IKDLDDARQYSYDM
+2630 KDPQQ
-2644 GTLEPTQFYGQYN
+2644 PT
-2657 LKEEN
+2657 KH
-2662 VTVRDYLSRV
+2662 TV
-2672 GIDKRNGG
+2672 
-2680 IVDGGDRLKN
+2680 
-2690 VVAQNL
+2690 
-2696 SNLTS
+2696 
-2701 DSYDNKYVID
+2701 
-2711 FANFEAN
+2711 
-2718 QAKKPGLHSPSF
+2718 
-2730 EQYEALW
+2730 
-2737 SFKEKG
+2737 
-2743 YERVYT
+2743 
-2749 HVDQTTTELTDNGQK
+2749 
-2764 FRKYINDNSEYKVF
+2764 YIN
-2778 DQTQKYTIRNK
+2778 
-2789 PNWQKASNFA
+2789 
-2799 PYVQKGLLD
+2799 G
-2808 GILNDKKNF
+2808 
-2817 ESQGAGE
+2817 
-2824 SLLKNATVDIGLND
+2824 
-2838 KVKLQLYK
+2838 
-2846 IIQNNQTVQSNPN
+2846 
-2859 PMSNSLNF
+2859 
-2867 NNISL
+2867 
-2872 GIGDSLEFKYR
+2872 
-2883 IGLDQDAQNNTDL
+2883 
-2896 PIHSTM
+2896 
-2902 TYKPDEN
+2902 
-2909 SNPINLDNG
+2909 
-2918 MITRRNTQGYSIT
+2918 
-2931 FDQMTNG
+2931 
-2938 NVTATKT
+2938 
-2945 SDIGEGESITLT
+2945 
-2957 AHPKQGYKLAKLY
+2957 
-2970 MDGNSVQALNNE
+2970 
-2982 FNFNMPANNVRVS
+2982 
-2995 AVFEATSQEPTTYD
+2995 TT
-3009 VTVYGYIYNGKVT
+3009 NGKVT
-3022 PNKTKAKA
+3022 ADKNQAAK
-3030 GEEVT
+3030 GETVT
-3035 LTIEPKS
+3035 FTVTPDDGFEIESISVGSP
-3042 GYELKTLYYNDE
+3042 
-3054 ITGDNIP
+3054 TGP
-3061 ITDNK
+3061 ISIINGNS
-3066 FTMPKSNVRINATFE
+3066 FIMPDSDVSINATF
-3081 RKSQPQPQKYSITTS
+3081 RPKQPQPQPKKYSITTS
-3096 VREGKG
+3096 ITEGKG
-3102 TLTADPTSQE
+3102 TLAADPTSQE

-3124 EGYEIGQVTANGTNV
+3124 DGYEIGQVTINGTNV
-3139 ARLLDQNGQYT
+3139 ARLLDSNGQYT
-3150 FYMEAKNVSVI
+3150 FTMEAKPVNVI
-3161 ANFNKIEVVPAKS
+3161 ATFNKKTYYDIGYSIDSNRGKINIKRQAIAGEEVAFTIEAFQGWQVKDGSLSVKKAANGDPIE
-3174 YAVGVDTNNNGKKV
+3174 YTFNGK
-3188 VVYTRTAPGKSEA
+3188 T
-3201 GKLVEFTVTPFDDYV
+3201 
-3216 ITDVWVQKSDG
+3216 
-3227 TGKLEGLTLNDSKTK
+3227 
-3242 GSFTMPNQAVTIY
+3242 GSFTMPAAGVSINVSFEKEKVPTGSY
-3255 ANAQYVQPPQ
+3255 TVYSDAQMRNGKIVA
-3265 GTYLVG
+3265 
-3271 INPNITGG
+3271 
-3279 SVTTDPR
+3279 DPR
-3286 RPYPNTKVRIKATPN
+3286 IAKKGEKIRLTILPN
-3301 QGMSLDSLSV
+3301 QGYKNTSFEV
-3311 TKRNSGNVEVQYDN
+3311 KTGNGVVQSIQTDD

-3330 MMPSEDVTVFAKFTE
+3330 IMPEEDVTVYAKFESAAQGNLPITIDGDIKNGSISANVSSANAGDTIYLSNTPEPGYKLYSYTVTDANNSSVTVTGNTFIMPDAAVNVKATFIADGTE
-3345 GQGPTP
+3345 
-3351 DPGGGQV
+3351 PGGGQV
-3358 EPDDNEL
+3358 EPDDANL

-3410 FKLIKTEK
+3410 FKLIKTEE

-3483 GRMHATYYGPTT
+3483 RKMHATYYGPTT

-3500 LLSKKSK
+3500 LLSKESK

-3538 VIIDLRGYNKNDKV
+3538 VIIDLRGYGGKEKV

-3584 TTYKISNPAKTLD
+3584 TTYKISNPAAKLD

-3704 ETKQIEWNTF
+3704 KTQKIEWNTF
-3714 PKASYQAGAAEL
+3714 PKASYQAGAAAL
-3726 AKTKPEGWSN
+3726 ANTKPKGWSN
-3736 KPYNDRYQ
+3736 EFYNDRYQ
-3744 NWVGLDGG
+3744 NWVGLEGG
-3752 KIDPALDNAT
+3752 EIRPALDNAT
-3762 LIKTLSTSADISD
+3762 PIKTLSTSADISK
-3775 LYTTDKPEDELDI
+3775 LYTTDKPEDKLEI

-3812 GEKSDG
+3812 GEKSEG

-3873 LVEVEAPKGYR
+3873 LMEVEAPKGYR

-3970 QDGDGKPLVGAK
+3970 EDGEGNPLVGAK

-3990 AADSDSDSAS
+3990 DADSDSPEN
-4000 DQTKKI
+4000 K

-4014 ENLIETA
+4014 ENLQETA

-4040 LSLDPVRV
+4040 LSLEPVRV

-4056 TISNAMVTVTFPGNN
+4056 TISNATVTVTFNGNN
-4071 KVEVKT
+4071 AVTVKT
-4077 PNSGKFTVDVPRD
+4077 PNSGKFIVDVPRG
-4090 LVLKENDTITASID
+4090 LVLNENDTITASID
-4104 EEGVAIFDKLPI
+4104 EKGVAIFDKLPI

-4153 SSGGVDLTDKFSLG
+4153 SSGGNDVTDKFSLG

-4181 TDTKN
+4181 TDTTI

-4202 TVPLN
+4202 TVPVS
-4207 QEINPGDYFKVKLSD
+4207 ETINPGDYFKVKLSD

-4255 TTNTITYTFT
+4255 KTNTITYTFT

-4282 WINLDKIKKSTKKVE
+4282 WINLDKIKASTENVE
-4297 VGIGLGDQVSKIK
+4297 VGIGLGDKVSKSK
-4310 NYDVE
+4310 KYDVV

-4322 SHHPYEITQS
+4322 SRHPYVYQAKRTINN
-4332 WNTWYGTQYETY
+4332 WMW
-4344 SYWHNLTG
+4344 SYDEYYTAYAYHNLTG

-4367 YYINRMKEDG
+4367 YYINRMRDEG

-4383 RYNPYSSDNT
+4383 RYNPYSSDDT

-4401 NVRIMKLNNN
+4401 NVRIMKLNDNSKT
-4411 ANIENSM
+4411 NIVNSM
-4418 PESFALDVNNDTNL
+4418 PESFALDVNKDTNL

-4439 FDRMGVTNFNFSKN
+4439 FDRMGATNFNFSKN

-4487 VGGRTIVARWDLA
+4487 VGGRTIAARWDLA

-4516 AINPKNE
+4516 AVNTKNE

-4544 KKNGESWQEVEKSE
+4544 KKNGESWQEVDKSE
-4558 QTTKEDGLVS
+4558 QITKEDGLVS

-4601 QNGEITRSVDKNK
+4601 QNGEITRNVDKQK
-4614 PVGQAGSSNTG
+4614 PVGLNPVGAFKGMLSALGVGSSD
-4625 ATEEKVSEPVGSEP
+4625 EKISEPVGSEP

-4648 EFIKIDSIDGSS
+4648 EFRKIDSIDGSS
-4660 LKGAEFKVL
+4660 LDGAEFKVL
-4669 YKKEEK
+4669 YKKEENG
-4675 DKYKPIKVYE
+4675 KYEPIKVYE
-4685 KSSSGDNIEKDMTV
+4685 KSSSGESIEKDMTV
-4699 TSGEDGKFKLDKIY
+4699 TSGKDGKFKLEKIY

-4723 KAPEGYSKMPGY
+4723 KAPKGYSKMPGY

-4757 LSRGANG
+4757 LSKGAKG

-4775 DKNTFTQRII
+4775 DKGTFTQRII
-4785 INPKHDT
+4785 INPNHEEL
-4792 MTIPEANSF
+4792 TIPEANSF
-4801 LRIIENRWE
+4801 LRIIENGWE
-4810 IPKETGKTGGKV
+4810 IPKEAGKTGGKV
-4822 KVAILKKDN
+4822 RVALLKKDLQ
-4831 AEGFKTKIE
+4831 EGEKGKKTIE
-4840 DLTTEDYHEYYA
+4840 DLTKEDYNEYYA
-4852 ETYGKVGENIGSR
+4852 ETYGQVGENIGSR
-4865 YSLRKFLGKGIETGD
+4865 YSLRKFLGKGTKTGD

-4890 YTGKLKKESINKDNT
+4890 YTGELKSESIKKDST
-4905 SLPVEQKADVILG
+4905 TGQKTLLPVEQKADVILG

-4929 DIGNLASKGPVY
+4929 DIDKLATKGPVY
-4941 VDTDKY
+4941 IDTDKY

-4961 PHTGGMGTFIFTCV
+4961 PHTGGMGTFIFTCI

>member
-21 VFAPVVVLASAD
+21 VFTPVAVVASTN
-33 SPHNNVRVL
+33 SPQNNVHVL
-42 DEVPESETNSQNND
+42 DEVPESETNSQNNE
-56 ILIPATQQTNP
+56 ILIPATPQTNP
-67 EEDTLVPAEV
+67 KDDTLLPAEV
-77 PAQNPSQ
+77 PGQNSSQ

-91 QKPVQNKSTPN
+91 QKPVQKPVQNNKTPN

-114 KTTFAKGDIL
+114 KTTYAKGDIL
-124 DLSKISVRVTK
+124 DLSQLSVRVTK
-135 MDGKVVTFSYI
+135 EDGTVTTLSYVQ
-146 DLLKD
+146 LLKD
-151 TNFDVIENIGS
+151 TNFDIIENVGNKI
-162 RTNLQPGKGSVTLV
+162 NLQPGKGSVTLV

-184 INIVVNDSTDK
+184 VNIVVNDSADK
-195 LQGTNSNDELVPA
+195 LQGTNSKDELVPA

-244 DKQTEENK
+244 DKQTEEK
-252 LAEEVLKGNIFDQV
+252 LEEEALKGNVFDQV
-266 LGKDTENLLGLK
+266 LGKDTENPFGLK
-278 LNPLGA
+278 LFKNQNEA
-284 ENLAGMDEVERIM
+284 DVLAGMDELSRMM
-297 AMLRAEIPTEQ
+297 AEFRAQFPTEQ
-308 TQEEIDAGLIM
+308 TQEEIDAGLIR
-319 IQPMNQT
+319 IYNINPVDPAVQDKPM
-326 IQEEPISP
+326 SP
-334 VFLRSAFRSTGL
+334 VFLRSAFRSAGL
-346 FEAASFNVDQN
+346 FEAASFNADQN
-357 QGLEIS
+357 QGLEMS
-363 GEEISEPV
+363 GEEIPEPV
-371 GAGQGTE
+371 GADSNG
-378 LTEAEKKNLDGKK
+378 LNLDGKK
-391 FTVMTRFETSNAAGA
+391 FTVMTRFETSNALGP
-406 IQPYQYFDIHLDNKL
+406 IKPGQFFKIHLDK
-421 KVNNLSEL
+421 EL
-429 QPLYYQG
+429 TVKDPSSLEPVRYNGQ
-436 RVIASPQY
+436 VIATPTYNSKDNIIEY
-444 IANENKIRYNI
+444 KIVKE
-455 QGTIPENIRLPL
+455 IPENIKVPL
-467 NIPVDYNTANIKLDS
+467 NIPVDYNPTNITEFNP

-492 SGLGVKAPKDLV
+492 SGLGVKAPKDLI
-504 PQKVDKDGNLAGSI
+504 PQKVDKNGNLAGSI

-540 IGAYGIPVVENGV
+540 MDAVGIPVVKDGKLE
-553 LKGFNWKAEVA
+553 GFNWTAQVV
-564 STVNLNGIDFK
+564 STVNLNGIDFH
-575 VNFTTVKGSGLGEIQ
+575 VNFTTVKGSGLGKIEKLAIGGVSIQ
-590 NLAMNG
+590 NPE
-596 ANVTAISNNLKNKL
+596 SNKLSGKL
-610 GIVDSVHYSPTQKD
+610 GIVDSIHYKPDKKD
-624 GKTITYTFYTPVTS
+624 GNKFTYTFYTPVTDI
-638 VQETYMLDIN
+638 QETYMLDIN
-648 AMASDKVGA
+648 AVANGKVGA
-657 KRVVGTQ
+657 KRIVGTQ
-664 GYSKEKIAV
+664 GYPRSKVEDA
-673 LTPNRVG
+673 TPNRVG
-680 MNNRTSILGEFTS
+680 MNNRTSILGEFANS
-693 ENAAKW
+693 NHAKW

-709 DGKLPLVSRSLGG
+709 DGKLPLASRELGG
-722 NQTLNTAKVAVYG
+722 NQSLKTAKVAVYG
-735 IDTTKGSSTYGQM
+735 IDTATGKM
-748 VVKSAETIIN
+748 VVKSTETSIN
-758 PAAIPGAETNPATA
+758 PPAIPSAEKNPNTP

-779 AYEYTTDLPQQN
+779 AYEYTTDLDQQN
-791 TSAYTLGGVA
+791 PSAYTLGGVA
-801 ISKYQDIRVDQNWGL
+801 ISKYEDLSIDQNWGL
-816 DPGATIPAQT
+816 DTGLKMPAQD
-826 INAVDPNNPKNVLGT
+826 IKAVDPANENNVLGT
-841 TTLKAETDTQKTT
+841 EHVDAAKDDSSSRRIT
-854 RQFSIPNVKVWNIDN
+854 IPNVKVWNIDDN
-869 GIATR
+869 GTATR
-874 IQPAI
+874 IQPTI
-879 KQDLPKDLN
+879 KQDFPKDLN
-888 GYQYTENYNYYKPD
+888 DHYTENYNYYKTD
-902 LNEYYIHNRGVK
+902 LNEYYIHNRAVK
-914 GETKKSGN
+914 GEIKKSGN
-922 FKLRLV
+922 FKLKLV

-950 TDGKGEAEFKNISKG
+950 TDGKGEAEFKNISTG
-965 VYYLTE
+965 IYYLTE
-971 VQALA
+971 VQAPV
-976 GYKLVEDTKII
+976 GYKLAEDTKII
-987 VDDNG
+987 IDENG

-1023 LRSFAIKE
+1023 LRSFAIKGQ
-1031 NDGKVTTY
+1031 NGQVTTY

-1052 DTRLNIT
+1052 NTRLNIT
-1059 GYYNANL
+1059 GYNNDGL

-1079 GLNQAMDIQSGVEKN
+1079 GLNQAMDIQSGVENN

-1101 QPNTYP
+1101 QPNKYP
-1107 IKGEYDVYESFTGK
+1107 IKGTNNVYDTYTGK
-1121 TGYQIKIP
+1121 SGYQIKIP
-1129 YKRFGTNWGFLVKVT
+1129 HVRFGTNWGFLVKVT
-1144 GTPSSNDGK
+1144 GTPKSNDGK
-1153 ISYDWLVDNNAPGNN
+1153 ISYDWLVDNTDPGNN

-1176 PADPNVVNETT
+1176 PADPNVVNEITV
-1187 ILVKNKKFETK
+1187 LVKNKKFETK
-1198 PIEVIKVDS
+1198 PVEVIKVDS
-1207 KKNPLG
+1207 NKNPLG
-1213 GATFVLKNSA
+1213 GATFVLRNSA
-1223 NGEVLKT
+1223 NNEVLKT
-1230 VVSNAKADENGKGK
+1230 VVSSNEADKK
-1244 GKVDFGKMPQGDYTI
+1244 GKVDFGMMPQGYYTI

-1443 EFINIVAPGQDNVK
+1443 SFKNIVAPGQEGVK
-1457 GNQLDRVRVKA
+1457 GNQTDIVNVKA

-1476 PNGNSPTQAYYFR
+1476 PSGNSPTQAYYFR
-1489 DVYQGEDGKWY
+1489 DVYQGKDGNWY

-1509 KANLVGSTRM
+1509 KANLVGSRGN
-1519 AARTLSFNWMST
+1519 ARTLSFNWMST
-1531 NWSPTNIAT
+1531 NWSPTNIAY
-1540 WVGNGNMP
+1540 WSGNGNMP
-1548 AFELQNVKVYSVQP
+1548 AFELENVKVYSVQP
-1562 TVDKYGYKTN
+1562 TVDQFNHKTN

-1581 VRPENDPRIYRLEL
+1581 IRPENDPRTYRLEL
-1595 NQNINGQYV
+1595 NQNIEGQYV
-1604 YNRQGTIAITFDPN
+1604 YNRQGAIALTFDPS
-1618 QIHSTGSIAGSRP
+1618 QIKSTGALPDSRP

-1646 VIDQTF
+1646 VIEQTF

-1658 KFRTMYRAFIMQN
+1658 KFRNMFRAFIMQN
-1671 SSDKNSLKSAFASK
+1671 SSDKDSLKSAFASK
-1685 VNVNEATAEQNK
+1685 VNINEATAEQNR

-1706 KVMVSN
+1706 KVMVAN

-1723 KYNEADS
+1723 KYNEADK

-1739 TLTDPKT
+1739 TLTNLKT
-1746 NKTISKTTSSDG
+1746 NKTISKTTSIDG

-1769 YRLEETKAPKDFIK
+1769 YRLVESKAPKDFIK
-1783 SDKRW
+1783 SDKMW

-1798 TITEVGFNTYGT
+1798 TITEVGFNTDGT
-1810 SIIGKELVL
+1810 SIIGKDLIL
-1819 DVANKPEG
+1819 DVANKPKG
-1827 QDFVVYKKGDTGKP
+1827 QDFVVYKKGDQGQALPDAK
-1841 LEGATFTIKKKDGE
+1841 FVIKKKDGE
-1855 NYTEVGTGKSNTS
+1855 NYTEVGTGISDTS
-1868 GLVEFKKSTGENLKL
+1868 GRVKFKNSTGADLKL
-1883 TDGTYILEETEA
+1883 TNGTYILEETEA
-1895 PTGYKKLDKK
+1895 PAGYKKLDKK
-1905 WVLVVGK
+1905 WVLVVGN

-1924 KEETNETANKSLLKE
+1924 KEQTSEAANNSLLKE
-1939 NGTHWVNVAK
+1939 KGTHWVDIAK

-1957 LNDPRWRGYV
+1957 LTDPRWRDYV
-1967 DNSPVPYKMGTRIVG
+1967 DNYPKPYKMGTRIVG
-1982 INTTGKYV
+1982 INKTAKKPYV
-1990 IQRFVINP
+1990 IQRFIINP
-1998 EAKQMGQSK
+1998 EAKQMGPSK
-2007 VQIHKQPLWV
+2007 VQIHKQPLNE
-2017 NNMDWYSGTESYK
+2017 NNMDWYVGTEAYK
-2030 IFELDKEVTE
+2030 IFQLDKAVTE
-2040 NVEDIKL
+2040 NVGDIKL
-2047 ENYIAKELNVT
+2047 ENYIAKEINLT
-2058 ATKAE
+2058 AKKGE

-2068 PKRMELNLPATD
+2068 PKRMEFDLPATD

-2118 PDFYESVKDI
+2118 PDFYESVEDI

-2165 FTKVRET
+2165 FTKVREK

-2185 GTKPVT
+2185 GTNPVT

-2198 DDEGKVSFEGLLPG
+2198 DDKGKVSFEGLLPG

-2244 KDNNPTNTV
+2244 KDNSTSDKVPNT
-2253 ENKDPEAQWQKVDV
+2253 DPEAQWQKVDI

-2274 KSDSVRDEYKQ
+2274 KSDSVREEYKQ
-2285 IADQKIKTHIVEI
+2285 TADKKIKTHIVEI

-2312 RLTEKLL
+2312 RLTEKLS

-2336 ENTKVIS
+2336 ENTNVIS
-2343 VAEVEKSASPENLG
+2343 VAEVGKDASPENLG

-2364 YSTNI
+2364 YSTEI

-2380 SPKITGEKTIAV
+2380 NPKITGEKTIAV

-2408 TGMDYDNQ
+2408 TGMDYNNQ
-2416 GNKYWGAEQYTDINN
+2416 GNQYWGAEEYTNINN
-2431 FKLYPVANPT
+2431 FQLYPIANPT

-2450 DKATGEKPTPMARSA
+2450 GKATVVTPTPMARSA
-2465 EEEGTS
+2465 EEDGTS
-2471 LSNTVALTANEDVS
+2471 LSNTVALAANEDLS
-2485 SVTSLSTALRSRFF
+2485 SITSLSKALRSRFF
-2499 RSVGGLEIGDKIV
+2499 RSVDGLEIGDEIV
-2512 GTAVGAASTDAIDY
+2512 GLAVRADGWEKVDPNRSRNKTTRSEGGDNQTKITKINKSEGKYRQIFLVNMSGEASKDAKFDFHAEPLNRSIYAKDY
-2526 SVESNNANITVS
+2526 YGNKANIKVLSIRPVESTSTVDNIKYIGTETLKYGSEGMSDVTNKFGTFKRYEFKLTKSESRPFVIEVEYDYPKSGVIGLGMDYYKNFRPNKVWAAEKYASVDDINYKTSGPKTEVKEEEVRTTLPIPQEPERRPNANMKKGEEKQVF
-2538 AGAVNTSDGTRDIS
+2538 AGQEGYQIDIYKVTYIDD
-2552 VKITP
+2552 VKQP
-2557 KTKQTGVNKSHW
+2557 NPVFVRTKEKVDPQP
-2569 VLLIDRSQDYSN
+2569 R
-2581 KNNLD
+2581 
-2586 NNINKFLTDL
+2586 
-2596 RAKANTEGAEV
+2596 
-2607 YLSIIEYSGNAP
+2607 IIEYGTKDEAQPQPTEHTIQNYLGPNGVVAGVP
-2619 KANKVLLSNTN
+2619 NKAYKDQQITLSVHPN
-2630 IKDLDDARQYSYDM
+2630 DGY
-2644 GTLEPTQFYGQYN
+2644 
-2657 LKEEN
+2657 
-2662 VTVRDYLSRV
+2662 
-2672 GIDKRNGG
+2672 
-2680 IVDGGDRLKN
+2680 IVDIIWLEDEAG
-2690 VVAQNL
+2690 
-2696 SNLTS
+2696 
-2701 DSYDNKYVID
+2701 
-2711 FANFEAN
+2711 NFL
-2718 QAKKPGLHSPSF
+2718 Q
-2730 EQYEALW
+2730 
-2737 SFKEKG
+2737 
-2743 YERVYT
+2743 
-2749 HVDQTTTELTDNGQK
+2749 ELTDATGFTMPDMNVVIKATFEKSK
-2764 FRKYINDNSEYKVF
+2764 FKITTSVNDPTLGSVLVDK
-2778 DQTQKYTIRNK
+2778 D
-2789 PNWQKASNFA
+2789 KAS
-2799 PYVQKGLLD
+2799 
-2808 GILNDKKNF
+2808 
-2817 ESQGAGE
+2817 E
-2824 SLLKNATVDIGLND
+2824 
-2838 KVKLQLYK
+2838 
-2846 IIQNNQTVQSNPN
+2846 
-2859 PMSNSLNF
+2859 
-2867 NNISL
+2867 
-2872 GIGDSLEFKYR
+2872 
-2883 IGLDQDAQNNTDL
+2883 
-2896 PIHSTM
+2896 
-2902 TYKPDEN
+2902 
-2909 SNPINLDNG
+2909 
-2918 MITRRNTQGYSIT
+2918 
-2931 FDQMTNG
+2931 
-2938 NVTATKT
+2938 
-2945 SDIGEGESITLT
+2945 
-2957 AHPKQGYKLAKLY
+2957 
-2970 MDGNSVQALNNE
+2970 
-2982 FNFNMPANNVRVS
+2982 
-2995 AVFEATSQEPTTYD
+2995 
-3009 VTVYGYIYNGKVT
+3009 
-3022 PNKTKAKA
+3022 

-3035 LTIEPKS
+3035 VTVTPKDD
-3042 GYELKTLYYNDE
+3042 TVE
-3054 ITGDNIP
+3054 ITDVKVGNQSIG
-3061 ITDNK
+3061 
-3066 FTMPKSNVRINATFE
+3066 
-3081 RKSQPQPQKYSITTS
+3081 PQ
-3096 VREGKG
+3096 
-3102 TLTADPTSQE
+3102 L
-3112 EGKPVTITVKPD
+3112 
-3124 EGYEIGQVTANGTNV
+3124 
-3139 ARLLDQNGQYT
+3139 QNGKYT
-3150 FYMEAKNVSVI
+3150 FKMEAKDVHVSVT
-3161 ANFNKIEVVPAKS
+3161 FNKKEVVPETI
-3174 YAVGVDTNNNGKKV
+3174 YDVGVDGNTNRKV
-3188 VVYTRTAPGKSEA
+3188 VVYTRTAPNKAKA
-3201 GKLVEFTVTPFDDYV
+3201 GELVEFTVTPNPDYE
-3216 ITDVWVQKSDG
+3216 ITNVWVQKSDG
-3227 TGKLEGLTLNDSKTK
+3227 TGSLAGLTLDDSKTK
-3242 GSFTMPNQAVTIY
+3242 GSFKMPSQNVTIY
-3255 ANAQYVQPPQ
+3255 ANVKYVQPPK

-3271 INPNITGG
+3271 INPDITGG
-3279 SVTTDPR
+3279 SVTAEPR
-3286 RPYPNTKVRIKATPN
+3286 RPYPNDKVRIKATPN
-3301 QGMSLDSLSV
+3301 QGMTLDTLSV
-3311 TKRNSGNVEVQYDN
+3311 TKEWGGTVDVQYDN
-3325 QGPYF
+3325 EGPYF
-3330 MMPSEDVTVFAKFTE
+3330 IMPSENVTVYAKFKE
-3345 GQGPTP
+3345 GQSP
-3351 DPGGGQV
+3351 DPGQPGGGSDV
-3358 EPDDNEL
+3358 KPDDDEL
-3365 GYLIYDPSNPKNII
+3365 GYLIYDPSNPNKII
-3379 KKEAKLTNRR
+3379 KKDAKLTNRK

-3410 FKLIKTEK
+3410 FKLIKTEA
-3418 DYKTPVKDFKALTA
+3418 DYKTPVKDFTTLTA
-3432 VSGLDGRILFKDK
+3432 VSGIDGRILFKDK

-3483 GRMHATYYGPTT
+3483 GRMHATYFGPSQ

-3500 LLSKKSK
+3500 LLSKESK

-3538 VIIDLRGYNKNDKV
+3538 VIIDLRGYSGKEKV

-3572 DTIEEG
+3572 DTIKEG

-3584 TTYKISNPAKTLD
+3584 TTYKISNPKENLD

-3627 DEDQLNLDPGEVYFI
+3627 DEDQLNLDPGQVYFI

-3681 TKLEMD
+3681 AKLEMD
-3687 IKFYEGAR
+3687 IKFYQGAR
-3695 NFYQAVYNE
+3695 SFYQAVYNE
-3704 ETKQIEWNTF
+3704 KDKKIEWNTF
-3714 PKASYQAGAAEL
+3714 PKASYQAGAAAL
-3726 AKTKPEGWSN
+3726 ANTKPKGWSDEF
-3736 KPYNDRYQ
+3736 YNDRYQ
-3744 NWVGLDGG
+3744 NWVGLEGG
-3752 KIDPALDNAT
+3752 EIRPALANAT
-3762 LIKTLSTSADISD
+3762 PIKTLSTSADISN
-3775 LYTTDKPEDELDI
+3775 LYTTDKPKDELDI

-3812 GEKSDG
+3812 GEKSEG

-3873 LVEVEAPKGYR
+3873 LMEVEAPKGYR
-3884 PIRDAI
+3884 PIKGPI

-3901 TNVET
+3901 TNAET

-3970 QDGDGKPLVGAK
+3970 EDGEGNPLVGAK

-3990 AADSDSDSAS
+3990 AADSDSPEN
-4000 DQTKKI
+4000 K
-4006 DGLYGATS
+4006 DGLYGAES
-4014 ENLIETA
+4014 ENLKETA

-4026 KKDAVEPVVKNGKV
+4026 KKDSVDPVVKNGKV
-4040 LSLDPVRV
+4040 LSLEPVRV

-4056 TISNAMVTVTFPGNN
+4056 TISNATVTVTFNGNN
-4071 KVEVKT
+4071 AVTVKT
-4077 PNSGKFTVDVPRD
+4077 PNSGKFIVDVPRD
-4090 LVLKENDTITASID
+4090 LVLNENDTITASID
-4104 EEGVAIFDKLPI
+4104 EKGVAIFDKLPI

-4153 SSGGVDLTDKFSLG
+4153 SSGGIDLTNEIKLLED
-4167 EPEIRVQKTLDNDK
+4167 PEIRVQKTLDNDK

-4202 TVPLN
+4202 TVPVT
-4207 QEINPGDYFKVKLSD
+4207 INPGDYFKVKLSD

-4282 WINLDKIKKSTKKVE
+4282 WINLDKIKKSTNNVE
-4297 VGIGLGDQVSKIK
+4297 VGIGLGDKVSKSK

-4322 SHHPYEITQS
+4322 SRHPYQYTEYYRY
-4332 WNTWYGTQYETY
+4332 WYGTDYQTY
-4344 SYWHNLTG
+4344 NYWHNLTG
-4352 KITEMDKATGEFTQY
+4352 KITEMDKTTGEFTQY
-4367 YYINRMKEDG
+4367 YYINRMRDEG

-4383 RYNPYSSDNT
+4383 RYNPYSSDNS

-4411 ANIENSM
+4411 SNTNIVNSM
-4418 PESFALDVNNDTNL
+4418 PESFALDVNNDANL

-4439 FDRMGVTNFNFSKN
+4439 FDRMGATNFNFSKD

-4487 VGGRTIVARWDLA
+4487 VRGSTIAARWDLA

-4538 AKFALY
+4538 AIFALY
-4544 KKNGESWQEVEKSE
+4544 KKNGESWQEVKDSE
-4558 QTTKEDGLVS
+4558 QTTKADGLVS

-4581 KEAPP
+4581 KKAPE

-4601 QNGEITRSVDKNK
+4601 QNGEITRYVDKNK
-4614 PVGQAGSSNTG
+4614 PVGQAVSSNTG
-4625 ATEEKVSEPVGSEP
+4625 SKDEKVSEPVGSEP

-4648 EFIKIDSIDGSS
+4648 EFIKIDSIDRSS
-4660 LKGAEFKVL
+4660 LEGAEFKVL
-4669 YKKEEK
+4669 YKKGEK
-4675 DKYKPIKVYE
+4675 DKYKPIKVSE
-4685 KSSSGDNIEKDMTV
+4685 KSSNGEIIEKDMTV
-4699 TSGEDGKFKLDKIY
+4699 TSGEDGKFKLEKIY
-4713 KDGYYALEEI
+4713 EDGYYALEEI
-4723 KAPEGYSKMPGY
+4723 KAPKGYSKMPGY
-4735 IREFLLLKGKV
+4735 IREFLLEKGKV

-4775 DKNTFTQRII
+4775 DNKKFTQRII
-4785 INPKHDT
+4785 INPKHEKLS
-4792 MTIPEANSF
+4792 IPEANSF
-4801 LRIIENRWE
+4801 LRIIENGWE
-4810 IPKETGKTGGKV
+4810 IPKEAGKIGGKV

-4831 AEGFKTKIE
+4831 VEGFKTKIE
-4840 DLTTEDYHEYYA
+4840 DLTSKDYTDYYA
-4852 ETYGKVGENIGSR
+4852 ETYGKVGENFGSR
-4865 YSLRKFLGKGIETGD
+4865 YSLRKFLGIETETGD

-4890 YTGKLKKESINKDNT
+4890 YTGELKLESIKKDSATNKET
-4905 SLPVEQKADVILG
+4905 LLPVEQKADVILG

-4929 DIGNLASKGPVY
+4929 DIDKLATKGPVY

-4961 PHTGGMGTFIFTCV
+4961 PHTGGMGTFIFTSI
-4975 GASLVGLAY
+4975 GMSLIGLAY